1 MRCQAAVTVI
11 SYAAFCG
18 QAMEQPAKVQ
28 GLMMTA
34 SHTRVDM
41 NDVARIMEI
50 ALAAGDLVMRM
61 QRDGYGA
68 VKEKSNAFDIVT
80 EADLASETLI
90 RTALERDYP
99 GVPFWGEESNT
110 PPDADEYWI
119 VDPIDGTVNYA
130 NGVPSYAVNIA
141 LNRRAGAELAV
152 TLELPARR
160 IYWARRGHGAFR
172 RDTDGSETRLHVNTV
187 DELRRAILSTGFPY
201 TRAET
206 ADNNTAEFVY
216 FLPRCHGIRRI
227 GSCAVDMAL
236 VAAGAFAA
244 HWENDLNP
252 WDIAPGALL
261 IHEAGGL
268 VTDYDGN
275 PWTPARRDFIAGNGQ
290 PALHQALLDGI
301 KMARADL

>member
-1 MRCQAAVTVI
+1 
-11 SYAAFCG
+11 
-18 QAMEQPAKVQ
+18 
-28 GLMMTA
+28 MMTTA
-34 SHTRVDM
+34 TRAMDAQDVERIVDL
-41 NDVARIMEI
+41 ARQ
-50 ALAAGDLVMRM
+50 AGELVLGM

-68 VKEKSNAFDIVT
+68 VKKKSNEFDIVT
-80 EADLASETLI
+80 EADLATETLI
-90 RTALERDYP
+90 RTALARDYP

-130 NGVPSYAVNIA
+130 NAIPCYAVNIA
-141 LNRRAGAELAV
+141 FNRRDGAELAV

-160 IYWARRGHGAFR
+160 IYWALRGHGAFR
-172 RDTDGSETRLHVNTV
+172 RELDGSETRLRVNQV
-187 DELRRAILSTGFPY
+187 DTLRRAILSTGFPY

-206 ADNNTAEFVY
+206 RDNNSAEFAY
-216 FLPRCHGIRRI
+216 FMPRCHGVRRM
-227 GSCAVDMAL
+227 GSCAIDLAL
-236 VAAGAFAA
+236 VASGAFAA
-244 HWENDLNP
+244 HWENDLNA
-252 WDIAPGALL
+252 WDILPGSLL

-301 KMARADL
+301 RAARATL